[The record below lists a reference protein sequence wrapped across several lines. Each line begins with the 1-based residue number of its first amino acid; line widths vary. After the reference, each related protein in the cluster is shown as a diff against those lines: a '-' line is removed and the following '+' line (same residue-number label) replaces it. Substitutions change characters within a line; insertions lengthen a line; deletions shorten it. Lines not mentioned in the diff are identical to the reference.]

1 MNPLVGIGAVLLGL
15 LVVASLAA
23 PWLAPADPNQIDPA
37 HTNAP
42 IGAVVT
48 RPGQP
53 AVTGTAW
60 LGTDGFGRDVAS
72 RLLYGGRVSLAV
84 GVTVAGVGLVFGS
97 FIGLASGSLRRVDA
111 VLMRVM
117 DGVMAIPGILLAL
130 ALVAVWHASLWSV
143 VAAIAIPE
151 IPRVARLVRSLVL
164 SIREEPYIEAAV
176 SAGTRTMALM
186 VRHVLPNT
194 LAPLLVQ
201 GAYICASAMLVE
213 ASLSFLGVGLSTEIP
228 TWGNMMAEGRQDFY
242 AVPHKVLL
250 PGACLALTVF
260 AVNMLADGLRD
271 VLDPSASRRG
281 ERA

>member
-1 MNPLVGIGAVLLGL
+1 M
-15 LVVASLAA
+15 
-23 PWLAPADPNQIDPA
+23 
-37 HTNAP
+37 
-42 IGAVVT
+42 VT

-151 IPRVARLVRSLVL
+151 IPRVA
-164 SIREEPYIEAAV
+164 
-176 SAGTRTMALM
+176 
-186 VRHVLPNT
+186 
-194 LAPLLVQ
+194 
-201 GAYICASAMLVE
+201 
-213 ASLSFLGVGLSTEIP
+213 
-228 TWGNMMAEGRQDFY
+228 
-242 AVPHKVLL
+242 
-250 PGACLALTVF
+250 
-260 AVNMLADGLRD
+260 
-271 VLDPSASRRG
+271 LDPSASRRG